1 MTIARQH
8 RKVKT
13 NGKTLVASIS
23 DSIERQIGDG
33 AIRPGERLPSIR
45 QYAAMHGHS
54 INTVV
59 SAFDVLASKGLI
71 KPKRGSGYY
80 AAEIGQA
87 TGAEEEPNSLERAMD
102 IVWLMREQVRPVST
116 HLPAGDGFPPVDW
129 LIESKL
135 ARYQQSLDRTGRN
148 YMYRYGSRHGY
159 LPLRRH
165 IVQKLA
171 HLNIDASPGQIV
183 LTHGAN
189 MALNAIIYYFLKA
202 GDTVLVD
209 DPGYYPLFGKL
220 KLHGAH
226 VVGVPR
232 HRDGPDVAA
241 LEEKI
246 KSTKARLFFTQSVGH
261 NPTGSDISPAKAHR
275 ILQLAEKHKLVIVES
290 DPLAD
295 FHMAST
301 TRIAALDQLARTI
314 YVGTFSKSLSPALRV
329 GFLACSPD
337 LASDLADVKMLMHVS
352 TSEYCERLVDAVLA
366 DGQFLRHAVRL
377 QDRVRDANDAAAE
390 FLEAYG
396 AEIFCGSP
404 QSLFIWARFPGI
416 ENAADLARAMLKR
429 NVALAPGAIFSVD
442 GQSSK
447 SWCRF
452 NVGYVLD
459 PQFQEAFMEEM
470 RQLTGTA

>member
-1 MTIARQH
+1 M
-8 RKVKT
+8 KT
-13 NGKTLVASIS
+13 KGKTLVASIS
-23 DSIERQIGDG
+23 DSIERQIVDG

-54 INTVV
+54 VNTVV
-59 SAFDVLASKGLI
+59 SAFDILASKGLI

-80 AAEIGQA
+80 AVESSQA
-87 TGAEEEPNSLERAMD
+87 SGAEEEANSLERAMD
-102 IVWLMREQVRPVST
+102 IVWLMREQVRPMST
-116 HLPAGDGFPPVDW
+116 HLPAGDGFPPMEW

-135 ARYQQSLDRTGRN
+135 SRYHQSLDRTGRN

-159 LPLRRH
+159 LPLRQH
-165 IVQKLA
+165 VAQKLA

-189 MALNAIIYYFLKA
+189 MALNTIIYYFLKA

-232 HRDGPDVAA
+232 DKDGPDVAA
-241 LEEKI
+241 LEERLKT
-246 KSTKARLFFTQSVGH
+246 TKARLFFTQSVGH
-261 NPTGSDISPAKAHR
+261 NPTGSDISPTKAHR
-275 ILQLAEKHKLVIVES
+275 ILQLAEKYKLVIVES

-301 TRIAALDQLARTI
+301 TRISALGQLSRTI

-366 DGQFLRHAVRL
+366 DGQFLRHAARL
-377 QDRVRDANDAAAE
+377 QERVRHANAAAAA
-390 FLEAYG
+390 FLASYG
-396 AEIFCGSP
+396 AEIFCESP
-404 QSLFIWARFPGI
+404 QSLFIWARFAKI
-416 ENAADLARAMLKR
+416 ENATDLAGAMLKR
-429 NVALAPGAIFSVD
+429 NISLAPGGIFSVD

-447 SWCRF
+447 AWCRF

-459 PQFQEAFMEEM
+459 PRFQAAFAAEV
-470 RQLTGTA
+470 R